1 MSGRTQAIFIILVG
15 VGFGLLA
22 IFLSQLGSLTYVLLA
37 ISICLILY
45 GAYLYANEFRQSSN

>member
-1 MSGRTQAIFIILVG
+1 MSRRTQAVFIILVG

-22 IFLSQLGSLTYVLLA
+22 MFLSQLGFLVYVLLA

-45 GAYLYANEFRQSSN
+45 GAYLYANEPRLDSN

>member
-1 MSGRTQAIFIILVG
+1 MSRRTEAIVIILFG
-15 VGFGLLA
+15 AGFGLIA

-37 ISICLILY
+37 IAICLILY